1 MNAFVA
7 RMPIRDRIA
16 EAPPGLASGLRMHG
30 GPDAHG
36 IPHWDFSTNAN
47 ACGPAPIDWRDADP
61 TRYPDPSYTAVRRA
75 LALHHGVD
83 EMRIVIAASASE
95 FIARISTAVA
105 LARPSAGVF
114 IPRPCYGDY
123 AAAALA
129 RGLREVERDAAT
141 LVWHASPGSPLGRS
155 TPLQLT
161 PGAIHVVDRAY
172 GPLTL
177 QGDDPAPPEAAWQLW
192 SPNKALGLT
201 GVRGAYAIA
210 PPHDAIAA
218 PLEALAPSW
227 PLGAH
232 AVLMLQAWTSPAVQG
247 WLQASLVTLRRW
259 KTRQLALCASLGWQC
274 EPSETPFH
282 IARAPGLIDRLP
294 ALRERGIKLRDAAS
308 MGLPGAV
315 RLSVQPP
322 EAQDALAR
330 AWMETIT

>member
-1 MNAFVA
+1 MESSVA
-7 RMPIRDRIA
+7 RT
-16 EAPPGLASGLRMHG
+16 HG

-36 IPHWDFSTNAN
+36 IPRHDFSTNAN

-61 TRYPDPSYTAVRRA
+61 TRYPDPSYIALRRA
-75 LALHHGVD
+75 LAAYHHVTAD
-83 EMRIVIAASASE
+83 RVVIAASASE

-105 LARPSAGVF
+105 LTRPSAGVF

-129 RGLREVERDAAT
+129 RGLREVECDAAT

-155 TPLQLT
+155 TPLPLT
-161 PGAIHVVDRAY
+161 PGAVHIVDRAY
-172 GPLTL
+172 APLRL

-201 GVRGAYAIA
+201 GIRGAYAIA
-210 PPHDAIAA
+210 PPHDAITTA
-218 PLEALAPSW
+218 PLEVLAPSW

-232 AVLMLQAWTSPAVQG
+232 AVLMLQAWTSPAVQA
-247 WLQASLVTLRRW
+247 WLQASLDTLRAW

-274 EPSETPFH
+274 EPSETSFH
-282 IARAPGLIDRLP
+282 IARAPGLVDRLP
-294 ALRERGIKLRDAAS
+294 ALRERGIKLRDTAS

-330 AWMETIT
+330 AWMETST